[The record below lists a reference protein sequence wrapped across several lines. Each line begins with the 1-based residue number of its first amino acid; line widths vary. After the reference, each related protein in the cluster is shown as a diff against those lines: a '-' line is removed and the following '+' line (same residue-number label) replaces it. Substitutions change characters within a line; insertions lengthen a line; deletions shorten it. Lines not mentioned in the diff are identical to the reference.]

1 MKGSMSVML
10 IVISPAHNTESGTWK
25 IDKIYLLSEEEGTYT
40 HTHTHSLIHSHMDTL
55 HKNHSLQSCPR
66 DPKLASTILSAELV
80 ILLERCD
87 PTLPHLLA
95 IPAIT
100 LQTARETSLR

>member
-40 HTHTHSLIHSHMDTL
+40 HTHTHTHTHTL
-55 HKNHSLQSCPR
+55 THSL
-66 DPKLASTILSAELV
+66 T
-80 ILLERCD
+80 
-87 PTLPHLLA
+87 HGH
-95 IPAIT
+95 
-100 LQTARETSLR
+100 TS